1 MSETREPAVAG
12 ADTPQPPGR
21 PRRSWLPAS
30 GDLIAGIAVA
40 LVLIPQS
47 LAYSELAGLPPIHGL
62 YVAAVA
68 PIAAAF
74 IGSSPY
80 LQTGPV
86 AMTSL
91 LTVGA
96 LAALATPQTEHFVAL
111 AALLAIFVGLSRLAM
126 GIFRVG
132 SIAYLM
138 SQPVVA
144 TFTVAASILIVSSQ
158 IPNLVGL
165 KTSSGNSLL
174 VAIDALSHPGRWN
187 LGSLAFGLGALVLIL
202 LGRRLGPRVPVVLI
216 VSIAAIIISAMIGFT
231 GPQVG
236 EIDSGLPPLTPNL
249 PWSFAGDLIAP
260 AIIIAVVGF
269 AEPSSIARRYASAE
283 RTYWDPDKEMIGQ
296 GLANTASGF
305 FSGYPSG
312 GSFSRSALNKLS
324 GAKTRWSGGITGV
337 AVLLIVATPII
348 STLSRLPKAVLA
360 GLVIAAVVSLIEL
373 TPFTRLWKAS
383 KAQFVVGML
392 TFVASLL
399 LAPRVERAVVIGVAA
414 SFVVH
419 LWRELRLHVDYT
431 VDATTLHVHPKG
443 VLYFASAPLLERR
456 INEILAEH
464 PTSDRVVLHLGG
476 LGRIDITG
484 ILVLRSFADQAAE
497 EGFTFELADVSPG
510 AARLVAR
517 VLPDLNTEVR
527 EAVPVQTVD

>member
-1 MSETREPAVAG
+1 M
-12 ADTPQPPGR
+12 
-21 PRRSWLPAS
+21 
-30 GDLIAGIAVA
+30 AGIAVA

-47 LAYSELAGLPPIHGL
+47 LAYSELAGLPALHGL

-91 LTVGA
+91 LTLGA
-96 LAALATPQTEHFVAL
+96 LTPFATQGSATYVGL
-111 AALLAIFVGLSRLAM
+111 AALLAVFVGISRLAM

-144 TFTVAASILIVSSQ
+144 AFTVAASLLIVASQ
-158 IPNLVGL
+158 VP
-165 KTSSGNSLL
+165 TLL
-174 VAIDALSHPGRWN
+174 GVRGEGANPLLSAVSALIHPQHWNAVA
-187 LGSLAFGLGALVLIL
+187 LAFGVGALALIL
-202 LGRRLGPRVPVVLI
+202 LGRRLGPRVPVVLL
-216 VSIAAIIISAMIGFT
+216 VSIAALVVSVLIDFT

-236 EIDSGLPPLTPNL
+236 HLASGTPPLTPSL
-249 PWSFAGDLIAP
+249 PWSMSSTLIVP

-269 AEPSSIARRYASAE
+269 AEPSSIARRYAAAE
-283 RTYWDPDKEMIGQ
+283 RTHWDPDREMIGQ
-296 GLANTASGF
+296 GLANTASGL

-324 GAKTRWSGGITGV
+324 GATSRWSGGITGV
-337 AVLLIVATPII
+337 AVLLIVATPVIG
-348 STLSRLPKAVLA
+348 TLSRLPKSVLA
-360 GLVIAAVVSLIEL
+360 GLVIAAVLSLIEVS
-373 TPFTRLWKAS
+373 PFTRLWRAS
-383 KAQFVVGML
+383 KAQFVVAIT
-392 TFVASLL
+392 TFLGSLL
-399 LAPRVERAVVIGVAA
+399 LAPRVERAVVLGVAV
-414 SFVVH
+414 SFIVH
-419 LWRELRLHVDYT
+419 LWRELRLHIVHEIDG
-431 VDATTLHVHPKG
+431 TTLHVHPSG

-456 INEILAEH
+456 INEILADH
-464 PTSDRVVLHLGG
+464 PQADRVVLHLGG

-484 ILVLRSFADQAAE
+484 ILVLRSLADHAVE
-497 EGFTFELADVSPG
+497 ENFTLELADVSPG

-517 VLPDLNTEVR
+517 VLPELATEVTDS
-527 EAVPVQTVD
+527 VPDNAAG